1 LNQATHIVLLANHL
15 SKDLT
20 MILLQFKSGQKWHLG
35 VKTEGGVVDV
45 TAALSDIS
53 ISQLHTGVPSSLAAF
68 CADGSAAFE
77 ALERCVHH
85 LLASE
90 SARRWLLGEATLSY
104 GPCVPNPGKFIC
116 VGLNYRRHAVES
128 GMAIPTTPV
137 LFSKYSN
144 TIAAPGEQ
152 VVLPTNAV
160 EYDYEAELGVVIG
173 KRAKSVSEQDALS
186 YVLGYCN
193 IDDLSARDLQFRT
206 SQWLLGK
213 TLDKFSPIGPYLVTA
228 DEVGNPQTMDVRCW
242 VNGALRQNSN
252 TADMIFNVAQLVSY
266 ISQYMTLEPG
276 DVISTGTPEG
286 VVFGMKEKQWL
297 KPGDEVTIEIAG
309 LGRLTNTMIAPTD

>member
-1 LNQATHIVLLANHL
+1 
-15 SKDLT
+15 
-20 MILLQFKSGQKWHLG
+20 MILLQFKAGQEWHLG
-35 VKTEGGVVDV
+35 VKTKQGVVDV
-45 TAALSDIS
+45 TAALKDASVR
-53 ISQLHTGVPSSLAAF
+53 QLNAGVPSSLAEM
-68 CADGSAAFE
+68 CAVGTALCDLLDGFVQHLVTSDSA
-77 ALERCVHH
+77 
-85 LLASE
+85 S
-90 SARRWLLGEATLSY
+90 RWLLDETTLTY
-104 GPCVPNPGKFIC
+104 GPCVPNPGKIIC

-128 GMAIPTTPV
+128 AMTIPILPL
-137 LFSKYSN
+137 LFSKFSN
-144 TIAAPGEQ
+144 TIAASGEP
-152 VVLPTNAV
+152 VVLPANAV

-173 KRAKSVSEQDALS
+173 KRAKNVSEQDALN

-228 DEVGNPQTMDVRCW
+228 EDVGDPQALDVRCW
-242 VNGALRQNSN
+242 VNGDLRQNSN

-266 ISQYMTLEPG
+266 ISQYITLEPG

-286 VVFGMKEKQWL
+286 VVFGMKEKHWL

-309 LGRLTNTMIAPTD
+309 LGRLSNTMVAPTD

>member
-1 LNQATHIVLLANHL
+1 
-15 SKDLT
+15 
-20 MILLQFKSGQKWHLG
+20 MILLQFKSAQEWHLG
-35 VKTEGGVVDV
+35 VKTENGVVDV
-45 TAALSDIS
+45 TAALSDGS
-53 ISQLHTGVPSSLAAF
+53 ISQQRAGVPSSLADV
-68 CADGSAAFE
+68 CAGGTAACDALDGF
-77 ALERCVHH
+77 LQH
-85 LLASE
+85 LVTSDVAS
-90 SARRWLLGEATLSY
+90 RWLLDESTLTY
-104 GPCVPNPGKFIC
+104 GPCVPNPGKIIC

-128 GMAIPTTPV
+128 AMAIPTTPV

-152 VVLPTNAV
+152 VVLPANAV

-228 DEVGNPQTMDVRCW
+228 EEVGDPQALDIRCW
-242 VNGALRQNSN
+242 INGTLRQNSN
-252 TADMIFNVAQLVSY
+252 TADMIFSVAQLVSY

-297 KPGDEVTIEIAG
+297 KPGDKVTIEIAG
-309 LGRLTNTMIAPTD
+309 LGRLTNTMIAPID